1 MKLKLSGL
9 PQSQIGLTK
18 RDKFVLGINTILM
31 VILFVV
37 FLYPLLYVIISSF
50 SANAYEIK
58 GLSLIPDTWSL
69 EGYKVVFEFKELWIG
84 YRNSL
89 FYSLF
94 GCSITLFT
102 TICCAYPLSRKDL
115 VGRGP
120 LLALM
125 MFTMYFGGGLIPTFL
140 MMRDIGLINNIW
152 ALLLP
157 GAMSVYNM
165 LVMRTYFMNS
175 VPEELYEAAE
185 IDGCGQVRY
194 LIKILLPLSVPVLAV
209 ISLWTIVGEW
219 NSYFDAL
226 IYIRK
231 RDLYPLQ
238 LVLREVLILNYTMED
253 LLTMDPDELLL
264 LEQRQNLM
272 RYSVI
277 VVASL
282 PMLILYPFVQ
292 KYFTSG
298 IMLGAVKG

>member
-1 MKLKLSGL
+1 MLKFKGL
-9 PQSQIGLTK
+9 AQGQVALTT
-18 RDKFVLGINTILM
+18 RDKVVLTLNTFFM
-31 VILFVV
+31 AVLFVV
-37 FLYPLLYVIISSF
+37 FLYPLLYVVISSL

-58 GLSLIPDTWSL
+58 GLTLIPESWSL

-94 GCSITLFT
+94 GCTITLCT
-102 TICCAYPLSRKDL
+102 TIFCAYPLSRRDL

-120 LLALM
+120 LLAIM
-125 MFTMYFGGGLIPTFL
+125 MFTMYFSGGLIPTFL
-140 MMRDIGLINNIW
+140 MMRDMGLVDNVW
-152 ALLLP
+152 ALILP

-185 IDGCGQVRY
+185 IDGCGQFQY
-194 LIKILLPLSVPVLAV
+194 LIKVLLPLSVPVLAV
-209 ISLWTIVGEW
+209 IALWTIVGEW

-226 IYIRK
+226 IYIRN
-231 RDLYPLQ
+231 RNLYPLQ
-238 LVLREVLILNYTMED
+238 LVLREVLILNYTLED

-292 KYFTSG
+292 KYFTQG